1 MEVMLET
8 LRKLLEDSPVF
19 STFPS
24 KTLDDISALAIMRR
38 FSKSEQVTEQGD
50 LWPYLLIVNKGSIN
64 AVKDSIEGR
73 SLVAATFTKGE
84 IFWGVTFFDERYIM
98 PAALV
103 AFEDS
108 IIHLWHRDTLLPFI
122 LQNGMASWQLSRSLI
137 DRLLL
142 ASEKIGDMTF
152 QTVEVRL
159 AKFLLSVSKE
169 DNEVPIE
176 RNLTL
181 DEIAARIGTSREVVC
196 RFLHK
201 FSDNGII
208 EINRTE
214 FSIKNCIKLR
224 EISQN

>member
-1 MEVMLET
+1 MEPLQKQ
-8 LRKLLEDSPVF
+8 LAASPVF
-19 STFPS
+19 SLFPP
-24 KTLDDISALAIMRR
+24 KTRDDICKLAIERR
-38 FSKSEQVTEQGD
+38 FSKSEYIVAQGQQ
-50 LWPYLLIVNKGSIN
+50 WPYLLLVNKGSIN
-64 AVKDSIEGR
+64 AIKDSIEGR
-73 SLVAATFTKGE
+73 SLVAATFTKGD
-84 IFWGVTFFDERYIM
+84 IFWGVTFFDERNIM

-108 IIHLWHRDTLLPFI
+108 ILYLWHRDTLLPFI
-122 LQNGMASWQLSRSLI
+122 LQNGSVSWQLSRLVI

-159 AKFLLSVSKE
+159 AKFLMSISSDDK
-169 DNEVPIE
+169 DVPIE

-181 DEIAARIGTSREVVC
+181 DEMAARIGTTREVVC

-201 FSDNGII
+201 FSDSGII

-214 FSIKNCIKLR
+214 FSIKNCNKLR